1 MQSANC
7 PLPNLSEKRY
17 LCIFNNNL
25 KNIQNM
31 SLKCGIIGIANV
43 GKSTLFNCMSNTK
56 VETTSFA
63 FTSNK
68 SNIGVV
74 DVPDPRLYN
83 LENFQPTEKII
94 PATVEIVDIPGLA
107 KGANKGE
114 GVGNQFLSDIRNT
127 DALIH
132 VLRCFDDEN
141 LPHIEGSVNPVRD
154 IETINLELQVKDLES
169 VEKKIIRLEK
179 LAKVGDKDA
188 KKGIEVLQVYKD
200 HLENFQNASTAPVSE
215 TDRKYIDDLF
225 LLTAKPVMYVCNV
238 DDASAT
244 AGNQYVDA
252 VKKFLQSE
260 AAGTTPGDAPG
271 DPAGAGKAATGKSG
285 TPGDPAS
292 GETGPEVLV
301 LAGRLEEEIAELDP
315 EDRADFLADAGLA
328 EPGVNKLIRSAYSML
343 NLMSFFTVGP
353 KENRAWTIKKGM
365 TAPQAAGVIHSDLE
379 RGFIRA
385 EVMKYNDFVELGSEQ
400 ACKVAGK
407 LAVEGKNYVVG
418 DGDILHIRF
427 NV

>member
-1 MQSANC
+1 MA
-7 PLPNLSEKRY
+7 
-17 LCIFNNNL
+17 
-25 KNIQNM
+25 
-31 SLKCGIIGIANV
+31 LKCGIIGIANV

-56 VETTSFA
+56 VETSTFA
-63 FTSNK
+63 FTTNK
-68 SNIGVV
+68 SNLGIV

-94 PATVEIVDIPGLA
+94 PATVEIVDIPGLT

-114 GVGNQFLSDIRNT
+114 GVGNQFLTDIRNT

-169 VEKKIIRLEK
+169 VEKKIVRLEK
-179 LAKVGDKDA
+179 LAKTGDKDA
-188 KKGIEVLQVYKD
+188 KRGIEVLGLYKD
-200 HLENFQNASTAPVSE
+200 HLENFMNASTAPVSE
-215 TDRKYIDDLF
+215 GDRRYIDDLF
-225 LLTAKPVMYVCNV
+225 LLTDKPVMYVCNV
-238 DDASAT
+238 DDGSAT
-244 AGNQYVDA
+244 TGNKYVDQ
-252 VKKFLQSE
+252 VKAFLQSE
-260 AAGTTPGDAPG
+260 AG
-271 DPAGAGKAATGKSG
+271 GAAADGAVGGAAKTGKAESGKAGSSGDQATSNNV
-285 TPGDPAS
+285 
-292 GETGPEVLV
+292 PEVLV
-301 LAGRLEEEIAELDP
+301 LAARLEEEISELDP
-315 EDRADFLADAGLA
+315 EDRAEFLSDAGLT
-328 EPGVNKLIRSAYSML
+328 EPGVAKLIRSAYAML

-353 KENRAWTIKKGM
+353 KENRAWTIKRGM

-385 EVMKYNDFVELGSEQ
+385 EVMKYDDFVTLGSE
-400 ACKVAGK
+400 AKCKEAGK
-407 LAVEGKNYVVG
+407 LSVEGKNYVVK

>member
-1 MQSANC
+1 
-7 PLPNLSEKRY
+7 
-17 LCIFNNNL
+17 
-25 KNIQNM
+25 M

-68 SNIGVV
+68 SNIGIV

-83 LENFQPTEKII
+83 LENFQPTDKII

-169 VEKKIIRLEK
+169 VEKKITRLEK

-200 HLENFQNASTAPVSE
+200 HLENFQNAATAQVSE
-215 TDRKYIDDLF
+215 TDRKYIEDLF
-225 LLTAKPVMYVCNV
+225 LLTEKPVLFVCNV
-238 DDASAT
+238 DDVSAT
-244 AGNQYVDA
+244 TGNHYVSEVKAFLEDTDA
-252 VKKFLQSE
+252 
-260 AAGTTPGDAPG
+260 
-271 DPAGAGKAATGKSG
+271 
-285 TPGDPAS
+285 
-292 GETGPEVLV
+292 EVLV
-301 LAGRLEEEIAELDP
+301 LAAKLEEEIAELDP
-315 EDRADFLADAGLA
+315 EDRAEFLSDAGLT

-385 EVMKYNDFVELGSEQ
+385 EVMKYDDFVTLGSEQ